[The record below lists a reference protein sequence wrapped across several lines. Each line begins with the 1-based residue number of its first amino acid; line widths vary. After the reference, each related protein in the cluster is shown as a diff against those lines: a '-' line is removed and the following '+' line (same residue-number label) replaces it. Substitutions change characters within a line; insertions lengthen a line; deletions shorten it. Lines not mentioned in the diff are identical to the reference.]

1 MVKYR
6 ITLTP
11 EERSEL
17 TLIASKG
24 SHKSQ
29 KVLNALILL
38 NTDEGQPKESR
49 STNEVLSKV
58 LKISMK
64 KIDRVKKRFVEE
76 GLDISLYGH
85 PKEIEY
91 EKKID
96 GDLEAK
102 LIALSCSE
110 APAGFSR
117 WSLRMLADKMVELK
131 YIDSVSHETIR
142 RVLKKRIKAVEEER
156 LGHSTS
162 SKW

>member
-38 NTDEGQPKESR
+38 NTDENQPKESR
-49 STNEVLSKV
+49 STNETLSKV
-58 LKISMK
+58 LQISMK

-76 GLDISLYGH
+76 GLEISLYGH
-85 PKEIEY
+85 PKEVVH
-91 EKKID
+91 EKKVD
-96 GDLEAK
+96 GNLEAK
-102 LIALSCSE
+102 LIALTCSE
-110 APAGFSR
+110 APEGFSR
-117 WSLRMLADKMVELK
+117 WSLRLLADKMVELE
-131 YIDSVSHETIR
+131 YIDSISHETVR
-142 RVLKKRIKAVEEER
+142 QVLKKRIKTVEEKR
-156 LGHSTS
+156 LGHSTP
-162 SKW
+162 SKR